1 MSKEEPE
8 TPREIIE
15 KCTRLV
21 DTYQKARDIHIDSEA
36 ITRERDWTGLVNF
49 RDGLDHMLK
58 AIAELDAEDTEQA
71 LEELNRVEEHLE
83 RAIYDGKKRIPDQ
96 KIDHIEANR
105 LPSFVY
111 TLAFYD
117 APDSAEFKRQMRLV
131 KDKYSKGRKSFSE
144 SSAMD
149 SVKYFEEATE
159 IATRLEEDT
168 PPKTEIYYRLL
179 TIFGILATIAA
190 AGYTVFFA

>member
-8 TPREIIE
+8 TTGEIIE
-15 KCTRLV
+15 ECTRIA
-21 DTYQKARDIHIDSEA
+21 DTYQKARNVHIDSEA

-49 RDGLDHMLK
+49 RDGLDHMIK
-58 AIAELDAEDTEQA
+58 VFTKLDAGDTEEA

-96 KIDHIEANR
+96 KIDYIEENR

-111 TLAFYD
+111 RLAFYD
-117 APDSAEFKRQMRLV
+117 APDSDEFKRQMKLV
-131 KDKYSKGRKSFSE
+131 KDKYSKGRKAFSE
-144 SSAMD
+144 SSAME
-149 SVKYFEEATE
+149 SLKYFEEATE
-159 IATRLEEDT
+159 VATRLEEET
-168 PPKTEIYYRLL
+168 PPKKEIYYRLL

-190 AGYTVFFA
+190 GGYTILSA